1 MSRHI
6 LLICK
11 RLLILTLVLWLSWF
25 TLFQLFPFIDDR
37 LPWGVAIAAT
47 YGFIAYIGLPAL
59 YRVYQALHAPNH
71 VPTRSITG
79 DGWAVDP
86 INLAVVAKS
95 EKDFIWAMQ
104 KAGWHLA
111 EEKTFKTSMRM
122 IYASLFNK
130 QYLNAPFNP
139 CYVFGRKQDLG
150 FQIPIGNNPRHRHH
164 VRFWRLGS
172 TLLDDD
178 HIHQSFWRK
187 LLKRFIKDERQV
199 WVGAAIMDRGINL
212 RWRDLQINHS
222 VDGNT
227 MNERQFVVDSLLDA
241 KVLKD
246 SIDIK
251 SGEPLHTRHQGFGE
265 TIIADG
271 YVKLCEIKRQVL
283 PPVAE
288 NTTQPTEQKKDA
300 VDAA

>member
-95 EKDFIWAMQ
+95 EKDFIWALQ

-111 EEKTFKTSMRM
+111 EEKTFKTSLRM
-122 IYASLFNK
+122 VYASVFNK
-130 QYLNAPFNP
+130 PYIHAPFNP

-150 FQIPIGNNPRHRHH
+150 FQIPIGNSPRHRHH

-178 HIHQSFWRK
+178 HEHQSFWRK

-199 WVGAAIMDRGINL
+199 WVGAAIMDRGINV

-222 VDGNT
+222 IDGNT
-227 MNERQFVVDSLLDA
+227 MNERQFLVDSLKTA

-251 SGEPLHTRHQGFGE
+251 AGEPLHTRHQGFGE

-271 YVKLCEIKRQVL
+271 YVTLCEIKRQVI
-283 PPVAE
+283 PPAE
-288 NTTQPTEQKKDA
+288 AEATTTEQKKDA
-300 VDAA
+300 